1 MAEKSLVN
9 ELTETVPDPEL
20 EPEVV
25 VVEEDELLLPHA
37 LATSPP
43 TSNIVT
49 SARLLSSLMMVPPD
63 DCSVD
68 SADGGQFSLRSRRYR
83 TMNSL

>member
-9 ELTETVPDPEL
+9 ESTETVPEPEL
-20 EPEVV
+20 DPDVV

-49 SARLLSSLMMVPPD
+49 SARLLPTLMMVPPV
-63 DCSVD
+63 DCSLD
-68 SADGGQFSLRSRRYR
+68 SADGAQFSLRSRRYIIVKF
-83 TMNSL
+83 

>member
-9 ELTETVPDPEL
+9 ESTETVPDPEL
-20 EPEVV
+20 DPDVV

-37 LATSPP
+37 PATSPP

-49 SARLLSSLMMVPPD
+49 SARLLPTLMMVPPVG
-63 DCSVD
+63 CSVD
-68 SADGGQFSLRSRRYR
+68 SAGGAQFSLHFRRYIIVKF
-83 TMNSL
+83 